1 MLAVSSEQQTS
12 KAFHY
17 RGCDKS
23 SVEDSFT
30 AYLTNQYNTR
40 NHLVDYIGNRAN
52 ILFEGASATFFHL
65 DHISTFV
72 SMLPEPNN
80 LLKAVAEDAQDKL
93 VAAELRALGITHKVI
108 TEPLWTAVKTAP
120 NILTLNSTLHE
131 LQQKLTQWKEDAT
144 PMLEGLSALANVPPV
159 ADVLFDHLL
168 EDEPDPEKHGMC
180 LQALELIMCGI
191 LEILE
196 RQCRDHLP
204 GGKFWEPDDASK
216 TTFKNV
222 PSSNMIGERDFAI
235 LDMLVRQKPSARVS
249 SLEALIM
256 YA

>member
-1 MLAVSSEQQTS
+1 M
-12 KAFHY
+12 
-17 RGCDKS
+17 
-23 SVEDSFT
+23 EDSFT

-168 EDEPDPEKHGMC
+168 EDEPDPEKHAMC

-191 LEILE
+191 LQILE

-222 PSSNMIGERDFAI
+222 PSTNMIGERDFAI